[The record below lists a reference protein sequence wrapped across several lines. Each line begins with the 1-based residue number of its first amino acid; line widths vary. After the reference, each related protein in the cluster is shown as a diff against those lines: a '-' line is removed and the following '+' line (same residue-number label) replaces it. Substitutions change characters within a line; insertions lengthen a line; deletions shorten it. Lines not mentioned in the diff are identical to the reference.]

1 MKSLRRIVV
10 TLTAALIVVPLAVPP
25 TASAAVAVAL
35 SKQISLSDGDQITV
49 TLSGVPATQGVYIQ
63 QCYQPQVGQRA
74 ATGLKCNG
82 SLQQTDVMIW
92 ASMDGSRGSQS
103 ASAPLAFTVRDKV
116 TVGTTVYECGAW
128 NCSLFVY
135 RDHRGIADTTLDTV
149 VPLVFLAQQ
158 EVKMRSFG
166 LAKDGAAVRVG
177 ATMNLQTDS
186 MVTEQGVDVR
196 AKSVSPKVC
205 SVARGKVTTTVRF
218 TASGTCTL
226 RLAAKGDAVF
236 KPFVSEV
243 SYKVG

>member
-49 TLSGVPATQGVYIQ
+49 TLSGVPTTQGVYIQ

-158 EVKMRSFG
+158 ELKMRSFG
-166 LAKDGAAVRVG
+166 LAKAG
-177 ATMNLQTDS
+177 ATVSVGKSMNLQTEE

-196 AKSVSPKVC
+196 AKSATPSVC

-218 TASGTCTL
+218 LTRGTCTL
-226 RLAAKGDAVF
+226 RFTAKGDAVF